1 MWYICNN
8 MDTASLHGIFLII
21 HLFGVVLGA
30 GGAFMSDGIF
40 FTSLKDKI
48 LSKDEF
54 RILGTASNFIWGGLL
69 MLVISG
75 IGLFTQDIE
84 ALSSSEKFISK
95 MTVVGIII
103 LNGIIFHVVHLPFL
117 KRHLD
122 KKLASKTEPS
132 SSRLTPLILAS
143 GVISVVSWTSAVI
156 LGALRSFSY
165 SYPTFLSVY
174 VLIIGFGILTTLVLF
189 FAYLDQ
195 RNKKV
200 LVMIGVGILTLGIIL
215 GLISFYS
222 QKSIIDSKN
231 PIPGSNAE
239 IFTMENVAKH
249 NTSEDCWLIIDNK
262 VFDATP
268 ASKVHP
274 ALFNCGTDA
283 SINYHKNH
291 GKGIS
296 DKMMVFYIGDLG
308 GNISSK
314 TEKEEKTKSYAELNP
329 KKELYVPSMSWNP
342 DELMVVVE
350 KDAEKLLFI
359 DGKTH
364 TEIGRIH
371 DIGFQPHTSVFS
383 SDKKYMYIISRDGWL
398 SKIDITTL
406 DPVIS
411 IRVGENS
418 RGTALTDDDKFLAIG
433 NYEPHNV
440 VIVDTETM
448 LVVET
453 IKTSGEIDNEIT
465 GSRVGVV
472 VESEHD
478 FIIALKD
485 VNSVWVIEQNAD
497 KKWVVKN
504 KYPNIG
510 NNKAPLHDGFLTP
523 DGKFFVVAA
532 QGANSVW
539 VLNTQTWK
547 VFGEVPTG
555 KLPHTGPGA
564 VWKNTTYIPA
574 LEEGLITAIDMTTWK
589 PIASIK
595 TGGPGLFVRSYSKNP
610 EYPYVWADTAF
621 GEHKDEIYVIDAR
634 VNKIVKTLFPVEGK
648 NSWHPEFTYDG
659 KFVYVVSQEGGEVM
673 VYDAYTFEVV
683 KRIKANTPSAVSN
696 VGLRI
701 EEPGL

>member
-1 MWYICNN
+1 ME
-8 MDTASLHGIFLII
+8 TASLHSILLVMHI
-21 HLFGVVLGA
+21 FGVILGA
-30 GGAFMSDGIF
+30 GGAFVSDGVF
-40 FTSLKDKI
+40 FTSLKDKVI
-48 LSKDEF
+48 SKDEF
-54 RILGTASNFIWGGLL
+54 NILKTASNFIWGGLIL
-69 MLVISG
+69 LIISG
-75 IGLFTQDIE
+75 IGLFAQDVE

-103 LNGIIFHVVHLPFL
+103 LNGIIFHFIHLPFL
-117 KRHLD
+117 KRHQD
-122 KKLASKTEPS
+122 KKLASKTDPS
-132 SSRLTPLILAS
+132 SEKLIPFVLAS
-143 GVISVVSWTSAVI
+143 GVISIVSWASAVI
-156 LGALRSFSY
+156 LGSLRSFSY
-165 SYPTFLSVY
+165 SYTTFLSVY
-174 VLIIGFGILTTLVLF
+174 TLIIGLGILTTLVLF
-189 FAYLDQ
+189 FAYIDQ
-195 RNKKV
+195 KNRKV
-200 LVMIGVGILTLGIIL
+200 LGMIGVGILALGIIF
-215 GLISFYS
+215 GLFSGYS
-222 QKSIIDSKN
+222 KKIMVDSKN
-231 PIPGSNAE
+231 PDPRSNAG
-239 IFTMENVAKH
+239 IFTPENVAKH
-249 NTSEDCWLIIDNK
+249 NNSEDCWLIIDNK

-268 ASKVHP
+268 ASRVHP

-314 TEKEEKTKSYAELNP
+314 TEKEEKTKSYTELNP
-329 KKELYVPSMSWNP
+329 KKELYVASMSWNP

-359 DGKTH
+359 NGKTH

-398 SKIDITTL
+398 TKIDIMTL

-418 RGTALTDDDKFLAIG
+418 RGTALTDDDKFLAVG
-433 NYEPHNV
+433 NYEPNTL
-440 VIVDTETM
+440 VIVDTTTM
-448 LVVET
+448 RIIET
-453 IKTSGEIDNEIT
+453 IETSGEINNEPM

-472 VESEHD
+472 VESGQD

-485 VNSVWVIEQNAD
+485 ANSVWVIKQDIN
-497 KKWVVKN
+497 KKWVVKD
-504 KYPNIG
+504 KYSNIG
-510 NNKAPLHDGFLTP
+510 NNKTPLHDGFLTP
-523 DGKFFVVAA
+523 DGKFFIVAA

-539 VLNTQTWK
+539 VLNTKTWK
-547 VFGEVPTG
+547 VVGDVSTG

-564 VWKNTTYIPA
+564 VWKSTTYIPA
-574 LEEGLITAIDMTTWK
+574 LEEGLITAIDMNTWK

-610 EYPYVWADTAF
+610 DYPYVWADTAF
-621 GEHKDEIYVIDAR
+621 GDHKDEIYVIDAR
-634 VNKIVKTLFPVEGK
+634 VNKIVKTLVPVKGK

-659 KFVYVVSQEGGEVM
+659 KFVYVVSQEGGEVV

-683 KRIKANTPSAVSN
+683 KKIKADTPSAVSN

>member
-1 MWYICNN
+1 
-8 MDTASLHGIFLII
+8 MDTASLHSIFLTT

-30 GGAFMSDGIF
+30 GGAFISDGIF

-54 RILGTASNFIWGGLL
+54 RILKTASNFIWGGLFL
-69 MLVISG
+69 LVISG
-75 IGLFTQDIE
+75 VGLFTQNVE

-103 LNGIIFHVVHLPFL
+103 LNGIIFHFVHLPFL

-122 KKLASKTEPS
+122 KRLASKTEPS
-132 SSRLTPLILAS
+132 SDRLTPFILAS
-143 GVISVVSWTSAVI
+143 GVISATSWTSAVI

-165 SYPTFLSVY
+165 SYTTFLSIY
-174 VLIIGFGILTTLVLF
+174 VIVIGLGILTMLVLF
-189 FAYLDQ
+189 FTYISQ
-195 RNKKV
+195 GNKKV
-200 LVMIGVGILTLGIIL
+200 LGVIGVGILTLGIVFS
-215 GLISFYS
+215 LISGYS
-222 QKSIIDSKN
+222 QKIIVDGEN
-231 PIPGSNAE
+231 PAPESSTE

-249 NTSEDCWLIIDNK
+249 NISEDCWLVIDNK
-262 VFDATP
+262 VFNATP

-283 SINYHKNH
+283 SVNYHKNH

-308 GNISSK
+308 GNISIKS
-314 TEKEEKTKSYAELNP
+314 EEKTKSYTELNP
-329 KKELYVPSMSWNP
+329 KKELYVSNMSWNP
-342 DELMVVVE
+342 EELMVVVE
-350 KDAEKLLFI
+350 KDVEKLLFVN
-359 DGKTH
+359 GKTH

-418 RGTALTDDDKFLAIG
+418 RGTALTDDDRFLAVG
-433 NYEPHNV
+433 NYEPHNL
-440 VIVDTETM
+440 VIIDTRTM
-448 LVVET
+448 RIIET
-453 IKTSGEIDNEIT
+453 IKTSSEINNELIE
-465 GSRVGVV
+465 SRVGVV
-472 VESEHD
+472 LESEQD

-485 VNSVWVIEQNAD
+485 TNSVWVIEQSAD

-504 KYPNIG
+504 KYSNIG

-523 DGKFFVVAA
+523 NGKFFIVAA

-539 VLNTQTWK
+539 VLNTETWE
-547 VFGEVPTG
+547 VAGEVPTG

-564 VWKNTTYIPA
+564 TWGNMMYIPA
-574 LEEGLITAIDMTTWK
+574 LEEGIITAINMNTWK
-589 PIASIK
+589 AIANIK

-610 EYPYVWADTAF
+610 EYPYIWADTAF
-621 GEHKDEIYVIDAR
+621 GDQKDEIYVIDAR
-634 VNKIVKTLFPVEGK
+634 VNKIVKTLHPVKGK

-659 KFVYVVSQEGGEVM
+659 KFVYVVSQEGGEVV

-683 KRIKANTPSAVSN
+683 KRIKSDTPSAVSN
-696 VGLRI
+696 TGLRI

>member
-1 MWYICNN
+1 
-8 MDTASLHGIFLII
+8 MDTASLHSIFII
-21 HLFGVVLGA
+21 VHLFGVVLGA
-30 GGAFMSDGIF
+30 GGAFISDGIF

-48 LSKDEF
+48 ISKDEF
-54 RILGTASNFIWGGLL
+54 RIIRTASNFIWGGLL
-69 MLVISG
+69 LLVISG
-75 IGLFTQDIE
+75 IGLFTQDVE
-84 ALSSSEKFISK
+84 TLSSSEKFISK
-95 MTVVGIII
+95 MTVVGILI
-103 LNGIIFHVVHLPFL
+103 LNGIVFHLIHLPFL

-132 SSRLTPLILAS
+132 SVRLAPFVLAS
-143 GVISVVSWTSAVI
+143 GVISVVSWTSAII

-165 SYPTFLSVY
+165 SYTTFLSVY
-174 VLIIGFGILTTLVLF
+174 TLIIGLGIITTLVLF
-189 FAYLDQ
+189 FAYIDQ
-195 RNKKV
+195 KNRKV
-200 LVMIGVGILTLGIIL
+200 LGMIGVGILVLGIIF
-215 GLISFYS
+215 GLFSDYS
-222 QKSIIDSKN
+222 KKIIVDTKN
-231 PIPGSNAE
+231 PIPESNAE
-239 IFTMENVAKH
+239 IFTMENVAEH
-249 NTSEDCWLIIDNK
+249 NNSEDCWLVIDNK

-314 TEKEEKTKSYAELNP
+314 TEKEVEKKSYAELNP
-329 KKELYVPSMSWNP
+329 KKELYVASMSWNP

-359 DGKTH
+359 NGKTH

-418 RGTALTDDDKFLAIG
+418 RGTALTDDDKFLAVG
-433 NYEPHNV
+433 NYEPHTL

-448 LVVET
+448 RIIET
-453 IKTSGEIDNEIT
+453 IETSGEIKNEII

-472 VESEHD
+472 VESGQD
-478 FIIALKD
+478 FIVALKD
-485 VNSVWVIEQNAD
+485 LNSVWIIKQDVN
-497 KKWVVKN
+497 KKWIVKN
-504 KYPNIG
+504 KYSNIG
-510 NNKAPLHDGFLTP
+510 NNKTPLHDGFLTP

-539 VLNTQTWK
+539 VLNAKTWE
-547 VFGEVPTG
+547 VVGEVSTG

-564 VWKNTTYIPA
+564 IWKNTTYIPA
-574 LEEGLITAIDMTTWK
+574 LEEGLITAIDMNTWK

-610 EYPYVWADTAF
+610 EYPYIWADTAF
-621 GEHKDEIYVIDAR
+621 GDYKDEIYVIDAR
-634 VNKIVKTLFPVEGK
+634 INKVVKTLIPVKEK

-659 KFVYVVSQEGGEVM
+659 KSVYVVSQEGGEVV
-673 VYDAYTFEVV
+673 VYDAHTFEVV
-683 KRIKANTPSAVSN
+683 KRIKADTPSAVSN

>member
-1 MWYICNN
+1 
-8 MDTASLHGIFLII
+8 MDTASLHSIFLIT

-30 GGAFMSDGIF
+30 GGAFISDGIF

-54 RILGTASNFIWGGLL
+54 RILKTASNFIWGGLFL
-69 MLVISG
+69 LVISG
-75 IGLFTQDIE
+75 VGLFTQNVE

-103 LNGIIFHVVHLPFL
+103 LNGIIFHFVHLPFL

-122 KKLASKTEPS
+122 KRLASKTEPS
-132 SSRLTPLILAS
+132 SGRLTPFILAS

-165 SYPTFLSVY
+165 SYTTFLSVY
-174 VLIIGFGILTTLVLF
+174 AIVIGLGILTTLVLF
-189 FAYLDQ
+189 FTYIDQ

-200 LVMIGVGILTLGIIL
+200 LGMIGVGILTLGIIF
-215 GLISFYS
+215 GLISGYS
-222 QKSIIDSKN
+222 QKIIVDSEN
-231 PIPGSNAE
+231 PAPESNAE

-249 NTSEDCWLIIDNK
+249 NTSEDCWLVIDNK

-283 SINYHKNH
+283 SVNYHKNH

-308 GNISSK
+308 GNISIK
-314 TEKEEKTKSYAELNP
+314 TEEKTKSYTELNP

-350 KDAEKLLFI
+350 KDAEKLLFVN
-359 DGKTH
+359 GKTH

-383 SDKKYMYIISRDGWL
+383 SEKKYMYIISRDGWL

-418 RGTALTDDDKFLAIG
+418 RGTALTDDDRFLAVG
-433 NYEPHNV
+433 NYEPHNL
-440 VIVDTETM
+440 VIVDTGIM
-448 LVVET
+448 RIIET
-453 IKTSGEIDNEIT
+453 IETSGEVNNELIE
-465 GSRVGVV
+465 SRVGVV
-472 VESEHD
+472 VESGQD

-485 VNSVWVIEQNAD
+485 
-497 KKWVVKN
+497 
-504 KYPNIG
+504 
-510 NNKAPLHDGFLTP
+510 
-523 DGKFFVVAA
+523 
-532 QGANSVW
+532 ANSVW
-539 VLNTQTWK
+539 VDRK
-547 VFGEVPTG
+547 
-555 KLPHTGPGA
+555 
-564 VWKNTTYIPA
+564 
-574 LEEGLITAIDMTTWK
+574 
-589 PIASIK
+589 S
-595 TGGPGLFVRSYSKNP
+595 
-610 EYPYVWADTAF
+610 
-621 GEHKDEIYVIDAR
+621 
-634 VNKIVKTLFPVEGK
+634 
-648 NSWHPEFTYDG
+648 
-659 KFVYVVSQEGGEVM
+659 VV
-673 VYDAYTFEVV
+673 
-683 KRIKANTPSAVSN
+683 
-696 VGLRI
+696 
-701 EEPGL
+701 

>member
-1 MWYICNN
+1 
-8 MDTASLHGIFLII
+8 MDTASLHSIFII
-21 HLFGVVLGA
+21 VHLFGVVLGA
-30 GGAFMSDGIF
+30 GGAFISDGIF

-48 LSKDEF
+48 ISKDEF
-54 RILGTASNFIWGGLL
+54 RIIRTASNFIWGGLL
-69 MLVISG
+69 LLVISG
-75 IGLFTQDIE
+75 VGLFTQNVE
-84 ALSSSEKFISK
+84 VLSSSEKFISK
-95 MTVVGIII
+95 MTVVVIII
-103 LNGIIFHVVHLPFL
+103 LNGIIFHFFHLPFL
-117 KRHLD
+117 KRNLE
-122 KKLASKTEPS
+122 KKLASKANPS
-132 SSRLTPLILAS
+132 SEKLIPFVLTS
-143 GVISVVSWTSAVI
+143 GVISIVSWASAVI

-165 SYPTFLSVY
+165 SYTTFLSVY

-189 FAYLDQ
+189 FTYID
-195 RNKKV
+195 RKNRKV
-200 LVMIGVGILTLGIIL
+200 LGVIGVGILTFGITI

-222 QKSIIDSKN
+222 QKSIVDSKN
-231 PIPGSNAE
+231 PVTRSNAE
-239 IFTMENVAKH
+239 IFRIENVAKH
-249 NTSEDCWLIIDNK
+249 NNSEDCWLVIDNK

-283 SINYHKNH
+283 SVNYHKNH

-308 GNISSK
+308 ENISTK
-314 TEKEEKTKSYAELNP
+314 TKKEEETKSYTKLNP
-329 KKELYVPSMSWNP
+329 KKELYVPSMSWSP

-364 TEIGRIH
+364 AEIGRIH

-406 DPVIS
+406 DPVVS

-433 NYEPHNV
+433 NYEPHTV
-440 VIVDTETM
+440 VIIDTKTM
-448 LVVET
+448 NIIET
-453 IKTSGEIDNEIT
+453 IETFGEIKNEVI

-472 VESEHD
+472 VEAGQD

-485 VNSVWVIEQNAD
+485 VNSVWVIEQNAN

-504 KYPNIG
+504 KYSNIG

-523 DGKFFVVAA
+523 DGKFFIVAA

-547 VFGEVPTG
+547 VVGEVPTG

-564 VWKNTTYIPA
+564 TWGNTTYIPA
-574 LEEGLITAIDMTTWK
+574 LEEGLITAIDMNTWK

-595 TGGPGLFVRSYSKNP
+595 TGGPGLFVRSYSKNSA
-610 EYPYVWADTAF
+610 YPYVWADTAF
-621 GEHKDEIYVIDAR
+621 GDHKDEIYVIDAR
-634 VNKIVKTLFPVEGK
+634 VNKIVKTLIPVKGK
-648 NSWHPEFTYDG
+648 NSWHPEFSYDG
-659 KFVYVVSQEGGEVM
+659 KSVYVVSQEGGEVV

-683 KRIKANTPSAVSN
+683 KRIKADTPSAVSN

>member
-1 MWYICNN
+1 
-8 MDTASLHGIFLII
+8 MDTASLHSIFLIT

-30 GGAFMSDGIF
+30 GGAFISDGIF

-54 RILGTASNFIWGGLL
+54 RILKTASNFIWGGLFL
-69 MLVISG
+69 LVISG
-75 IGLFTQDIE
+75 VGLFTQNVE

-103 LNGIIFHVVHLPFL
+103 LNGIIFHFVHLPFL

-122 KKLASKTEPS
+122 KRLASKTEPS
-132 SSRLTPLILAS
+132 SGRLTPFILAS

-165 SYPTFLSVY
+165 SYTTFLSVY
-174 VLIIGFGILTTLVLF
+174 AIVIGLGILTTLVLF
-189 FAYLDQ
+189 FTYIDQ

-200 LVMIGVGILTLGIIL
+200 LGMIGVGILTLGIIF
-215 GLISFYS
+215 GLISGYS
-222 QKSIIDSKN
+222 QKIIVDSEN
-231 PIPGSNAE
+231 PAPESNAE

-249 NTSEDCWLIIDNK
+249 NTSEDCWLVIDNK

-283 SINYHKNH
+283 SVNYHKNH

-308 GNISSK
+308 GNISIK
-314 TEKEEKTKSYAELNP
+314 TEEKTKPYTELNP

-350 KDAEKLLFI
+350 KDAEKLLFVN
-359 DGKTH
+359 GKTH

-383 SDKKYMYIISRDGWL
+383 SEKKYMYIISRDGWL

-418 RGTALTDDDKFLAIG
+418 RGTALTDDDRFLAVG
-433 NYEPHNV
+433 NYEPHNL
-440 VIVDTETM
+440 VIVDTGIM
-448 LVVET
+448 RIIET
-453 IKTSGEIDNEIT
+453 IETSGEVNNELIE
-465 GSRVGVV
+465 SRVGVV
-472 VESEHD
+472 VESGQD

-485 VNSVWVIEQNAD
+485 ANSVWVIEQNAD

-504 KYPNIG
+504 KYSNIG

-523 DGKFFVVAA
+523 NGKFFIVAA

-539 VLNTQTWK
+539 VLNTETWK
-547 VFGEVPTG
+547 VVGEVPTG

-564 VWKNTTYIPA
+564 TWGNTTYIPA
-574 LEEGLITAIDMTTWK
+574 LEEGLITAIDMNTWK

-610 EYPYVWADTAF
+610 EYPYIWADTAF
-621 GEHKDEIYVIDAR
+621 GDHRDEIYVIDAR
-634 VNKIVKTLFPVEGK
+634 VNKIVKTLYPVKGE

-659 KFVYVVSQEGGEVM
+659 KFVYVVSQEGGEVV

-683 KRIKANTPSAVSN
+683 KRIKSDTPSAVSN

>member
-1 MWYICNN
+1 
-8 MDTASLHGIFLII
+8 MDTASLHSIFIII

-30 GGAFMSDGIF
+30 GGAFISDGIF

-48 LSKDEF
+48 ISKDEF
-54 RILGTASNFIWGGLL
+54 RIIKTASNFIWGGLL
-69 MLVISG
+69 LLVISG
-75 IGLFTQDIE
+75 VGLFAQNVE
-84 ALSSSEKFISK
+84 VLSSSEKFISK
-95 MTVVGIII
+95 MTVVGILI
-103 LNGIIFHVVHLPFL
+103 LNGIVFHFIHIPFL

-122 KKLASKTEPS
+122 RKLASKTDPS
-132 SSRLTPLILAS
+132 SEKLVPFVLVS
-143 GVISVVSWTSAVI
+143 GVISVVSWVSTII
-156 LGALRSFSY
+156 LGSLRSFSY
-165 SYPTFLSVY
+165 SYTTFLSIYALV
-174 VLIIGFGILTTLVLF
+174 IGFGILTTLILF
-189 FAYLDQ
+189 SAYINQKNRKILQ
-195 RNKKV
+195 
-200 LVMIGVGILTLGIIL
+200 IISAGILILGIIF
-215 GLISFYS
+215 GLISIYS
-222 QKSIIDSKN
+222 KKIITDDKN
-231 PIPGSNAE
+231 PITENKAE

-283 SINYHKNH
+283 SVNYHKNH

-308 GNISSK
+308 EHISIK
-314 TEKEEKTKSYAELNP
+314 TEKEGKAKSYTELNP
-329 KKELYVPSMSWNP
+329 KKELYVASMSWNP
-342 DELMVVVE
+342 DELIVVVE
-350 KDAEKLLFI
+350 KDAEKLLFLN
-359 DGKTH
+359 GKTH

-406 DPVIS
+406 DPIIS
-411 IRVGENS
+411 VRVGENS
-418 RGTALTDDDKFLAIG
+418 RGTALTDDDKFLAVG
-433 NYEPHNV
+433 NYEPHTL

-448 LVVET
+448 RIIET
-453 IKTSGEIDNEIT
+453 IETSGEIKNEII

-472 VESEHD
+472 VESGQD

-485 VNSVWVIEQNAD
+485 ANSVWIIKQDIN
-497 KKWVVKN
+497 KKWIVKD
-504 KYPNIG
+504 KYSNIG
-510 NNKAPLHDGFLTP
+510 NNKTPLHDGFLTP
-523 DGKFFVVAA
+523 DGKFFIVAA

-539 VLNTQTWK
+539 VLNTKTWK
-547 VFGEVPTG
+547 VVGEVPTG

-589 PIASIK
+589 PVASIK
-595 TGGPGLFVRSYSKNP
+595 TGGPGLFVRSYSKDP
-610 EYPYVWADTAF
+610 DYPYVWADTAF
-621 GEHKDEIYVIDAR
+621 GDRKDEIYVIDAR
-634 VNKIVKTLFPVEGK
+634 VNKIVKTLIPVKGK

-659 KFVYVVSQEGGEVM
+659 KFVYVVSQEGGEVV
-673 VYDAYTFEVV
+673 VYDAYTFGVV
-683 KRIKANTPSAVSN
+683 KRIKADTPSAVSN

>member
-1 MWYICNN
+1 
-8 MDTASLHGIFLII
+8 MDTASLHGILLII

-40 FTSLKDKI
+40 FTSLKDKM

-54 RILGTASNFIWGGLL
+54 RILRTASNFIWGGLFL
-69 MLVISG
+69 LIISG
-75 IGLFTQDIE
+75 IGLFAQDVE

-95 MTVVGIII
+95 MTVVVIII
-103 LNGIIFHVVHLPFL
+103 LNGIVFHLVHLPFL

-122 KKLASKTEPS
+122 KKLASKAEPS
-132 SSRLTPLILAS
+132 SAKLIPFILAS
-143 GVISVVSWTSAVI
+143 GVISVVSWVSAVI
-156 LGALRSFSY
+156 LGSLRSFSY
-165 SYPTFLSVY
+165 SYATVLSVY
-174 VLIIGFGILTTLVLF
+174 ALIIGFGIFTTLLLF
-189 FAYLDQ
+189 SAYIDR
-195 RNKKV
+195 RNKKI
-200 LVMIGVGILTLGIIL
+200 LGMIGVGILALGIIL
-215 GLISFYS
+215 GFISAYT
-222 QKSIIDSKN
+222 QKPIIDSSN
-231 PIPGSNAE
+231 PDTGSNTE

-249 NTSEDCWLIIDNK
+249 NNSEDCWLVIDNK

-283 SINYHKNH
+283 SVNYHKNH

-314 TEKEEKTKSYAELNP
+314 TEKEEGTKSYTELKP
-329 KKELYVPSMSWNP
+329 KKELYVPSMSWSP
-342 DELMVVVE
+342 DELMMVVE

-371 DIGFQPHTSVFS
+371 DVGFQPHTSVFS

-418 RGTALTDDDKFLAIG
+418 RGTALTDDDKFIAVG
-433 NYEPHNV
+433 NYEPHTL
-440 VIVDTETM
+440 VIIDTETM
-448 LVVET
+448 RIIET
-453 IKTSGEIDNEIT
+453 IETSGEIKNEII

-472 VESEHD
+472 VESGQD

-485 VNSVWVIEQNAD
+485 TNSVWVIKQDIN

-504 KYPNIG
+504 KYSNIG
-510 NNKAPLHDGFLTP
+510 NNKTPLHDGFLTP
-523 DGKFFVVAA
+523 DGKFFVVAV

-539 VLNTQTWK
+539 VLDAKTWK
-547 VFGEVPTG
+547 VVGEVPTG

-564 VWKNTTYIPA
+564 VWKNTIYIPA
-574 LEEGLITAIDMTTWK
+574 LEEGLITAIDMNTWK

-621 GEHKDEIYVIDAR
+621 GDHKDEIYVIDAR
-634 VNKIVKTLFPVEGK
+634 VNIIVETLIPVKGK

-659 KFVYVVSQEGGEVM
+659 KFVYVVSQEGGEVT
-673 VYDAYTFEVV
+673 VHDAYTFEVV

>member
-1 MWYICNN
+1 
-8 MDTASLHGIFLII
+8 MDTVSLHSIFITI

-30 GGAFMSDGIF
+30 GGAFISDGIF

-48 LSKDEF
+48 ISKDEF
-54 RILGTASNFIWGGLL
+54 RIIKTASNFIWGGLL
-69 MLVISG
+69 LLVISG
-75 IGLFTQDIE
+75 VGLFAQNVE
-84 ALSSSEKFISK
+84 VLSSSEKFISK
-95 MTVVGIII
+95 MTVVGILI
-103 LNGIIFHVVHLPFL
+103 LNGIVFHFIHLPFL

-122 KKLASKTEPS
+122 RKLASKADPS
-132 SSRLTPLILAS
+132 SEKLIPFVLVS
-143 GVISVVSWTSAVI
+143 GVISVVSWASAII
-156 LGALRSFSY
+156 LGSLRSFSY
-165 SYPTFLSVY
+165 SYATFLSIYALV
-174 VLIIGFGILTTLVLF
+174 IGFGVLTALILF
-189 FAYLDQ
+189 FAYIDQ
-195 RNKKV
+195 KNRKI
-200 LVMIGVGILTLGIIL
+200 LGIISVGILILGIIF
-215 GLISFYS
+215 GLISGYS
-222 QKSIIDSKN
+222 QKINTNDKN
-231 PIPGSNAE
+231 TITESSAE
-239 IFTMENVAKH
+239 IFTVENIAKH
-249 NTSEDCWLIIDNK
+249 NNSEDCWLIIDNK

-283 SINYHKNH
+283 SVNYHKNH

-308 GNISSK
+308 EHISTK
-314 TEKEEKTKSYAELNP
+314 NGKEEKIKSYTELSP
-329 KKELYVPSMSWNP
+329 KKELYVSSMSWNP

-359 DGKTH
+359 NGKTH

-406 DPVIS
+406 DPVNS
-411 IRVGENS
+411 VRVGENS
-418 RGTALTDDDKFLAIG
+418 RGTALTDDDKFLAVG
-433 NYEPHNV
+433 NYEPHTL
-440 VIVDTETM
+440 VIIDTETM
-448 LVVET
+448 RIIET
-453 IKTSGEIDNEIT
+453 IETSSEINNQPI

-472 VESEHD
+472 VESGQD

-485 VNSVWVIEQNAD
+485 ANSVWVIKQDIN
-497 KKWVVKN
+497 KKWVVKD
-504 KYPNIG
+504 KYSNIG
-510 NNKAPLHDGFLTP
+510 NNKTPLHDGFLTP

-539 VLNTQTWK
+539 VLNAKTWK
-547 VFGEVPTG
+547 VVGEVSTG

-574 LEEGLITAIDMTTWK
+574 LEEGLITAIDMNTWK

-610 EYPYVWADTAF
+610 AYPYVWADTAF
-621 GEHKDEIYVIDAR
+621 GDHKDEIYVIDAR
-634 VNKIVKTLFPVEGK
+634 VNKIVKTLIPVKGK
-648 NSWHPEFTYDG
+648 NSWHPEFSYDG
-659 KFVYVVSQEGGEVM
+659 KSVYVVSQEGGEVV
-673 VYDAYTFEVV
+673 VYDAYTFEVI
-683 KRIKANTPSAVSN
+683 KRIKAETPSAVSN